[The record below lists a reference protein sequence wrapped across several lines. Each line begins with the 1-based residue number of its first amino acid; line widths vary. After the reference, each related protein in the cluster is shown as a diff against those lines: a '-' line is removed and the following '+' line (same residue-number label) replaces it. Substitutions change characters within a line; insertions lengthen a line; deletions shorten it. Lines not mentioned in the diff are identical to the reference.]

1 MAKSSTEMNQPGS
14 DLDLEDIEIQLL
26 LEGVFMH
33 YGYDFREYA
42 PASLKRRIGDLM
54 KDEKADSIS
63 QLQDHILH
71 DSACFERFVIA
82 LTVNVTSMFRDPHF
96 YLAFRTKVVPLL
108 KTYPFVRIWHAG
120 CSTGEEVYST
130 AIVLTEEGIY
140 DRCRIYATDL
150 NESVLK
156 QAKEGIYSL
165 EYMQSY
171 VSNYVKAGGTAA
183 FAEYYMADND
193 SAIFRSSLRKH
204 VVFSQHNLVT
214 DSSFNEFNVIL
225 CRNVLIYFNQGLQN
239 RVHQLLYESLGK
251 FGVLGLGH
259 KETISYT
266 PHENN
271 YEVLEEGEKL
281 YRRIA

>member
-1 MAKSSTEMNQPGS
+1 MNRPEG
-14 DLDLEDIEIQLL
+14 DLDLEDIEIRLL
-26 LEGVFMH
+26 LEGVYLH

-42 PASLKRRIGDLM
+42 PASLKRRIGELM
-54 KDEKADSIS
+54 RDEKADSLS
-63 QLQDHILH
+63 QLQDRILH
-71 DSACFERFVIA
+71 DVTCFERFVVT

-165 EYMQSY
+165 KYMQGY
-171 VSNYVKAGGTAA
+171 VANYVKAGGTSA
-183 FAEYYMADND
+183 FSEYYAADSD
-193 SAIFRSSLRKH
+193 SAIFRSSLRKN

-225 CRNVLIYFNQGLQN
+225 CRNVLIYFNQALQN
-239 RVHQLLYESLGK
+239 RVHLLLYESLGK

-266 PHENN
+266 PYEKN

>member
-1 MAKSSTEMNQPGS
+1 MSKPGTEMGRS
-14 DLDLEDIEIQLL
+14 EGELDLEDIEIKLL
-26 LEGVFMH
+26 LEGVYLH

-42 PASLKRRIGDLM
+42 PASLKRRIGDLVR
-54 KDEKADSIS
+54 DEKLASLS
-63 QLQDHILH
+63 QLQDRILH
-71 DSACFERFVIA
+71 DSACFERFVVA
-82 LTVNVTSMFRDPHF
+82 LTVNVTSMFRDPKF
-96 YLAFRTKVVPLL
+96 YLAFRTRVVPLL

-120 CSTGEEVYST
+120 CSTGEEVYSI

-165 EYMQSY
+165 EFMQNY
-171 VSNYVKAGGTAA
+171 VNNYVKAGGKAA
-183 FAEYYMADND
+183 FSEYYAADTD
-193 SAIFRSSLRKH
+193 SAILRSSLRKN

-225 CRNVLIYFNQGLQN
+225 CRNVLIYFNQTLQN
-239 RVHQLLYESLGK
+239 RVHRLLYESLAK

-259 KETISYT
+259 KETISFT
-266 PHENN
+266 PYEDR

-281 YRRIA
+281 YRRTA

>member
-1 MAKSSTEMNQPGS
+1 MNSSGTEMSWRGGE
-14 DLDLEDIEIQLL
+14 LDLEDIEIKLL
-26 LEGVFMH
+26 LEGVYLH

-42 PASLKRRIGDLM
+42 PASLKRRISDLAR
-54 KDEKADSIS
+54 DEKLSSIS
-63 QLQDHILH
+63 QLQGLILN
-71 DSACFERFVIA
+71 DAACFERFVVA
-82 LTVNVTSMFRDPHF
+82 LTVNVTSMFRDPKFH
-96 YLAFRTKVVPLL
+96 LAFRTRVVPLL

-165 EYMQSY
+165 EFMQSY
-171 VSNYVKAGGTAA
+171 VNNYVKAGGKAA
-183 FAEYYMADND
+183 FSEYYAADNRH
-193 SAIFRSSLRKH
+193 AIFRSSLRKNI
-204 VVFSQHNLVT
+204 VFSQHNLVT
-214 DSSFNEFNVIL
+214 DGSFNEFNVIL
-225 CRNVLIYFNQGLQN
+225 CRNVLIYFNQSLQN
-239 RVHQLLYESLGK
+239 RVHRLLYESLTK

-266 PHENN
+266 PFEER

>member
-1 MAKSSTEMNQPGS
+1 MNSSSPEMSRREGE
-14 DLDLEDIEIQLL
+14 LDLEDIEIKLL
-26 LEGVFMH
+26 LEGVFLH

-42 PASLKRRIGDLM
+42 PASLKRRIGDLVR
-54 KDEKADSIS
+54 DEKLSSIS
-63 QLQDHILH
+63 QLQDLILH
-71 DSACFERFVIA
+71 DPACFERFVVA
-82 LTVNVTSMFRDPHF
+82 LTVNVTSMFRDPKF

-130 AIVLTEEGIY
+130 AIVLMEEGIY
-140 DRCRIYATDL
+140 DRCRIYATDI

-165 EYMQSY
+165 EFMQSY
-171 VSNYVKAGGTAA
+171 VNNYVKAGGKTA
-183 FAEYYMADND
+183 FSEYYAADSNH
-193 SAIFRSSLRKH
+193 AILRSSLRKNI
-204 VVFSQHNLVT
+204 VFSQHNLVT
-214 DSSFNEFNVIL
+214 DRSFNEFNVIL
-225 CRNVLIYFNQGLQN
+225 CRNVLIYFNQALQN
-239 RVHQLLYESLGK
+239 RVHRLLYESLSK

-266 PHENN
+266 P
-271 YEVLEEGEKL
+271 YEDRFETLEEGEKL

>member
-1 MAKSSTEMNQPGS
+1 MNKGEGA
-14 DLDLEDIEIQLL
+14 LDLEDIEIGLL
-26 LEGVFMH
+26 LEGVYLH

-54 KDEKADSIS
+54 RDEKAGSVS
-63 QLQDHILH
+63 QLQDRILH
-71 DSACFERFVIA
+71 DPASFDRFVVA
-82 LTVNVTSMFRDPHF
+82 LTVNVTSMFRDPTF

-120 CSTGEEVYST
+120 CSTGEEVYSM

-165 EYMQSY
+165 EYMQNY
-171 VSNYVKAGGTAA
+171 VSNYVRAGGKAA
-183 FAEYYMADND
+183 FSEYYTADND
-193 SAIFRSSLRKH
+193 SAIFRSTLRKN

-214 DSSFNEFNVIL
+214 DRSFNEFNVIL
-225 CRNVLIYFNQGLQN
+225 CRNVLIYFNQALQT
-239 RVHQLLYESLGK
+239 RVHRLLYESLVK

-259 KETISYT
+259 RETISYT
-266 PHENN
+266 P
-271 YEVLEEGEKL
+271 YEEKYEALEEGEKL
-281 YRRIA
+281 YRRTA